1 MTEKEEREKESE
13 GGREFENMTE
23 KNFVRESL
31 RKKEPERMRML
42 NREVRMSEM
51 RALKTKETTIFNR

>member
-1 MTEKEEREKESE
+1 MGDEVRESVSVNE
-13 GGREFENMTE
+13 G
-23 KNFVRESL
+23 ESL